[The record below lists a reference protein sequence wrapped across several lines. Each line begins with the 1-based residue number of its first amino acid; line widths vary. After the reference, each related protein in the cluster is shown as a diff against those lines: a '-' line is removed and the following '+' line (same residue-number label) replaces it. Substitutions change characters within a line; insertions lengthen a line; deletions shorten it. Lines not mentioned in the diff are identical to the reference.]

1 MKKGESF
8 EKKGEPME
16 EGGFM
21 DSLSYPKVGFGQC
34 VIAMCCAL
42 SMTMSETSG
51 GKRWCLGGE
60 KTDPNKS

>member
-1 MKKGESF
+1 
-8 EKKGEPME
+8 
-16 EGGFM
+16 M

-42 SMTMSETSG
+42 SMTMRATSG

-60 KTDPNKS
+60 KTDPNKSELDSDHILLYAPLVGCNYS